1 MLSPSFTVEAASRN
15 GRGEGGLY
23 SSVYKASEIESTGF
37 GEICGC
43 RAVSLAHSGS
53 NRIMA
58 SSVSVYTVVGVYIGG
73 RKKKRSGGEGGGGKR
88 GGGGRRDK
96 GNGEREGGGE
106 REEEER

>member
-1 MLSPSFTVEAASRN
+1 MSPSFTVEAASRN

-43 RAVSLAHSGS
+43 GAVSLAHSGS

-73 RKKKRSGGEGGGGKR
+73 RKKWR
-88 GGGGRRDK
+88 GRRRRR
-96 GNGEREGGGE
+96 GEERRG
-106 REEEER
+106 REER

>member
-43 RAVSLAHSGS
+43 GAVSLAHSGS

-73 RKKKRSGGEGGGGKR
+73 RKKWR
-88 GGGGRRDK
+88 GRRRRR
-96 GNGEREGGGE
+96 GEERRG
-106 REEEER
+106 REER